1 MGETNQHM
9 RGRFVVTDTAGFIGS
24 PLTDRLATGMH
35 AVVGSDA
42 LTQSHIC
49 LLRLSV
55 AGKNPGMLPK
65 PR

>member
-1 MGETNQHM
+1 MGETNQHV
-9 RGRFVVTDTAGFIGS
+9 RGHFVEAGTAGFIG
-24 PLTDRLATGMH
+24 PHLTDWLVADGH

-42 LTQSHIC
+42 LTQSHVC

-55 AGKNPGMLPK
+55 AGEDPGMLPK